1 MTIRS
6 FLAAAAQMFSTARQP
21 LFLAGFASLLLSSCA
36 SAPQRAV
43 TLSDLNARLRSAY
56 SRQSYGEAA
65 KVLAEVASRF
75 PNALSQV
82 PDDAIMRLAAIPPS
96 SNAAERAARFELL
109 QKLFALGWKD
119 EHGIEPSTLW
129 HDLIREL
136 IERDRVDEAVRVVP
150 HVQSPGQMIELRV
163 DKRFD
168 VLMQKSAPVLSVEGI
183 AKANVQ
189 NWRQANAKFPRSIE
203 VVVGLLSALYAAG
216 KFDTELALAN
226 EAAARVESA
235 KSPRDAFDDA
245 DQKLN
250 WLYNS
255 RASALQALG
264 RWDEAV
270 ADLRKARDLLERG
283 GPNVSNTINLAD
295 LYVGMGRSDDAL
307 TTLAPLLKTFP
318 KNTSP
323 YGAMQVQVVRHS
335 AAVLQN
341 DEATA
346 RAAFEYLSKHRAD
359 SPRAFQEALVW
370 SNRPDEWA
378 HYMIERLHDPQGR
391 NLALRELQS
400 YPETPEPP
408 VWTQMRNRMR
418 EFANRPDVRAAV
430 AEVGVIERFEVPF
443 SLAS

>member
-1 MTIRS
+1 MRS
-6 FLAAAAQMFSTARQP
+6 ILAGAAQVFSTARQP
-21 LFLAGFASLLLSSCA
+21 LILVGIASLLLSSCT
-36 SAPQRAV
+36 SKPQRAV
-43 TLSDLNARLRSAY
+43 TLSDLDTRLRSAY
-56 SRQSYGEAA
+56 ARQSYAEAA
-65 KVLAEVASRF
+65 RALAEVAARF
-75 PNALSQV
+75 PSALSQI
-82 PDDAIMRLAAIPPS
+82 PDDAILRLAAIPQNS
-96 SNAAERAARFELL
+96 SATERAARFELL

-136 IERDRVDEAVRVVP
+136 IERDLVDEAVRVVP
-150 HVQSPGQMIELRV
+150 HVQSPGQLIELRV
-163 DKRFD
+163 DRRFD

-189 NWRQANAKFPRSIE
+189 NWRQANTKFPRSIQ

-216 KFDTELALAN
+216 RFDTELTLAN
-226 EAAARVESA
+226 EAVARVEA
-235 KSPRDAFDDA
+235 ARSPRDAFDDA
-245 DQKLN
+245 NEKLN

-255 RASALQALG
+255 RSSALQALG

-295 LYVGMGRSDDAL
+295 LYVGMGRPDDAL

-323 YGAMQVQVVRHS
+323 YGAMQVQSVRHA

-341 DEATA
+341 DEAAA
-346 RAAFEYLSKHRAD
+346 RKAFEFLSKHRAD
-359 SPRAFQEALVW
+359 APRTFQEALVW

-378 HYMIERLHDPQGR
+378 RYMIERLHDPQDR
-391 NLALRELQS
+391 NLALRELQR
-400 YPETPEPP
+400 YIETPEPP
-408 VWTQMRNRMR
+408 VWMQMRKRMQ
-418 EFANRPDVRAAV
+418 EFASRADVRAAV
-430 AEVGVIERFEVPF
+430 AEVGVIERFEIPF
-443 SLAS
+443 SLGS